1 MRERERERREK
12 ERGRER
18 KNERMRE
25 CQCAKHVCLRLP
37 ILYIRPTEE
46 NITTPTFPNKLL
58 LKATD
63 RVQSVPESF
72 PIVWSEFCNLTVLN
86 IYIMFHSYYFL
97 L

>member
-1 MRERERERREK
+1 
-12 ERGRER
+12 
-18 KNERMRE
+18 MRE
-25 CQCAKHVCLRLP
+25 CQCAKHICLRLP

-72 PIVWSEFCNLTVLN
+72 PIVWSISEFCNLIVLN
-86 IYIMFHSYYFL
+86 IHIMFHIIFYYNVVL
-97 L
+97 CGNIMIY